1 MIDYLT
7 LHLWQVWAIVAI
19 ALMALELTNGDLYLL
34 CFGIG
39 ALVTAIAC
47 VLTDSFT
54 MQLLICV
61 VASVIT
67 LFTFRPVALRYLHR
81 NEPGRVSNADAII
94 GRIGRVSE
102 DIEADGYGRVALDGD
117 DWKAVSANGE
127 PISKGARVKI
137 VGRESIIIT
146 VEPVL

>member
-1 MIDYLT
+1 MMDYLT
-7 LHLWQVWAIVAI
+7 LHLWQLWAIIAI

-39 ALVTAIAC
+39 ALVAAIAS
-47 VLTDSFT
+47 VLTGSFT
-54 MQLLICV
+54 IQLLIGV

-67 LFTFRPVALRYLHR
+67 LFTFRPVALRCLHR
-81 NEPGRVSNADAII
+81 KEPGRVSNADAII

-102 DIEADGYGRVALDGD
+102 TIEAEGYGRVALDGD
-117 DWKAVSANGE
+117 DWKAVSVNGGR
-127 PISKGARVKI
+127 IDKDTRVKI